1 MDRKASH
8 MLHQIKQRLSLIENS
23 LLVLLLT
30 GMILL
35 ATFQIVLRNGWATG
49 LSWADPTLRVAVL
62 WITLLGA
69 MAATR
74 DDNHIKIDL
83 LSRFLTERWKIYIQ
97 LLTDLFSAFICGLLT
112 WHGSRFVY
120 FEWQDGSI
128 LFASVPA
135 WICELII
142 PLGFGVMALRFLVN
156 GLLRIKPQS
165 TT

>member
-1 MDRKASH
+1 MNEHLSRILQRTKQ
-8 MLHQIKQRLSLIENS
+8 QISLVES
-23 LLVLLLT
+23 GLLVLLLT

-35 ATFQIVLRNGWATG
+35 ATLQIVLRNGWATG

-74 DDNHIKIDL
+74 DDNHIQIDL
-83 LSRFLTERWKIYIQ
+83 LTRFLPEQ
-97 LLTDLFSAFICGLLT
+97 LKGYARLVTDLFSASICGVLA

-135 WICELII
+135 WACELII
-142 PLGFGVMALRFLVN
+142 PFGFAVMALRFLVS
-156 GLLRIKPQS
+156 GLLRIRSQETK
-165 TT
+165 

>member
-1 MDRKASH
+1 MMNRS
-8 MLHQIKQRLSLIENS
+8 LLQRTQQRILTIENG

-35 ATFQIVLRNGWATG
+35 ATLQIVLRNGWSTG
-49 LSWADPTLRVAVL
+49 LSWADPALRVAVL

-74 DDNHIKIDL
+74 DNNHIKIDL
-83 LSRFLTERWKIYIQ
+83 LARFLPTRLKRYMQ
-97 LLTDLFSAFICGLLT
+97 LATDLFSASVCGLLA
-112 WHGSRFVY
+112 WHGGRFVY

-135 WICELII
+135 WACELII
-142 PLGFGVMALRFLVN
+142 PLGFGVMALRFLLS
-156 GLLRIKPQS
+156 GLLQIRPQGMK
-165 TT
+165 

>member
-1 MDRKASH
+1 MSRS
-8 MLHQIKQRLSLIENS
+8 LLQRIQQHILTIENS

-30 GMILL
+30 SMILL
-35 ATFQIVLRNGWATG
+35 ATLQIVLRNGWSSG
-49 LSWADPTLRVAVL
+49 LSWADPSLRVAVL

-74 DDNHIKIDL
+74 DHNHIRIDL
-83 LSRFLTERWKIYIQ
+83 LTRFLPGQ
-97 LLTDLFSAFICGLLT
+97 LRPYAQATTDLFSAFICGLLA

-135 WICELII
+135 WACELII
-142 PLGFGVMALRFLVN
+142 PLGFGVMALRFLLS
-156 GLLRIKPQS
+156 GLLQIRPPETK
-165 TT
+165 

>member
-1 MDRKASH
+1 MINRS
-8 MLHQIKQRLSLIENS
+8 LLQRTQQRILTIENG

-35 ATFQIVLRNGWATG
+35 ATLQIVLRNGWSTG
-49 LSWADPTLRVAVL
+49 LSWADPALRVAVL

-74 DDNHIKIDL
+74 DNNHIKIDL
-83 LSRFLTERWKIYIQ
+83 LARFLPAQ
-97 LLTDLFSAFICGLLT
+97 LKSYMQLATDLFSAFICGLLA
-112 WHGSRFVY
+112 WHGGRFVY

-135 WICELII
+135 WACELII
-142 PLGFGVMALRFLVN
+142 PLGFGVMALRFLLSA
-156 GLLRIKPQS
+156 LLQIRPQGMK
-165 TT
+165 